1 MPCDAVATLTAKVSE
16 KLTKEVLESEKAAQA
31 VLQYLQQKGYV
42 VTMSRRNGL
51 LEFQMSNYW
60 TIQIRNGQ
68 VYAQGLAAWEPN
80 DLLRDMTQ
88 FVKQLGGVLL
98 QQKVAQAIA
107 KHYRPESQ
115 QYAPNGSLV
124 LRVNL

>member
-1 MPCDAVATLTAKVSE
+1 M
-16 KLTKEVLESEKAAQA
+16 
-31 VLQYLQQKGYV
+31 LQYLRQKGYV
-42 VTMSRRNGL
+42 VTMSRRRDL
-51 LEFQMSNYW
+51 LEFDLGGYRAVQISNG
-60 TIQIRNGQ
+60 R
-68 VYAQGLAAWEPN
+68 VYAQGLAATETETLLQ
-80 DLLRDMTQ
+80 DLTQ

-98 QQKVAQAIA
+98 QQKVAQAVA